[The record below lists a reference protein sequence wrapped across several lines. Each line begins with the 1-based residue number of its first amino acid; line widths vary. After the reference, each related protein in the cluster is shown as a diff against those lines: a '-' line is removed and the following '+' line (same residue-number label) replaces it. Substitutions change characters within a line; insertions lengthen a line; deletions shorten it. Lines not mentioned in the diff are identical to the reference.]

1 MLEVE
6 NFLDEDLFTTF
17 KDLAEKVNEFKFYC
31 PKKLNFVVRKESDD
45 TVNSLVKTRWGSSG
59 DSPTETFHYLIE
71 LEESVQ
77 DKIFDALK
85 ELQKKYFHAYEDYGK
100 KLTDNNFKIDTF
112 QTDFQFLEADTLIGS
127 HVHHKGVSSVI
138 YVHPRESKG
147 TIFDDKVVDW
157 KPNKAIMFTQETH
170 SFMNTSSSVKRVNI
184 NIFIN
189 QDDSSHKFLS

>member
-6 NFLDEDLFTTF
+6 NFLGEDLFNTF
-17 KDLAEKVNEFKFYC
+17 KDLAEKVNEFEFYW
-31 PKKLNFVVRKESDD
+31 PKKLNFIVRKESDD
-45 TVNSLVKTRWGSSG
+45 TVNSFVKTRWGSSG
-59 DSPTETFHYLIE
+59 DSPTETFDYLIE
-71 LEESVQ
+71 LEKSLQ

-85 ELQKKYFHAYEDYGK
+85 LLQKNYFHAYEDYGK

-112 QTDFQFLEADTLIGS
+112 QTDLQFLETEIVVDPHI
-127 HVHHKGVSSVI
+127 HHTGVSSVI

-147 TIFDDKVVDW
+147 TVFDDKVVDW

-189 QDDSSHKFLS
+189 QDDSSHKLLS